1 MGAHCKLDD
10 PLMAAKGLANC
21 PMIAWEDV
29 TITLDVAD
37 PDYINTVGKGEGV
50 TGELT
55 TSDDGKTWTA
65 SKIEIPEYTF

>member
-1 MGAHCKLDD
+1 
-10 PLMAAKGLANC
+10 
-21 PMIAWEDV
+21 MIAWEDV

-37 PDYINTVGKGEGV
+37 PNYINTVGKGEGV

>member
-1 MGAHCKLDD
+1 MGAHCKLNN
-10 PLMAAKGLANC
+10 LSMEAKRLADRS
-21 PMIAWEDV
+21 MIAWEDV

-37 PDYINTVGKGEGV
+37 PNYINTVGKGEGV

>member
-1 MGAHCKLDD
+1 MK
-10 PLMAAKGLANC
+10 ANRLTDRS
-21 PMIAWEDV
+21 MTAWEDV
-29 TITLDVAD
+29 TITLDAPD